1 MKTLII
7 GAGPLGG
14 LYATLL
20 HQAGKNV
27 TILARNTYYHF
38 LKENGIVLVNEFTG
52 EKTIEHLKLTR
63 SLENEDPYDLGIV
76 IMRKNSIKKLL
87 PDLAKMK
94 NIKHFLF
101 MGNNASGFDE
111 YLNYLPEEKILFGF
125 PGGGGSRI
133 DHIVHYIDSEK
144 PHGKRM
150 PVTLGEIDGIIKPR
164 TKEIQNL
171 FKTSGIPVKIVN
183 DIDSWLRYHVAFV
196 LPVAGALLT
205 SGDNYKLAK
214 DEETIRKY
222 IRAVQ
227 EGGRVLRS
235 LGWYKSYNIKFS
247 LFNWLPEG
255 MLIRILKKV
264 FNSKFAEVA
273 MMMHVNAATDEML
286 ELENEFGKLK
296 ERSKMKTPNL
306 DELLDSIYKN
316 NVIEKIKSEK
326 SITY

>member
-1 MKTLII
+1 MNTLII

-20 HQAGKNV
+20 HKAGKDV
-27 TILARNTYYHF
+27 TLLARNNYYHF

-52 EKTIEHLKLTR
+52 EKTIDNLKLTN
-63 SLENEDPYDLGIV
+63 SLDGEDTYDLGIV

-87 PDLAKMK
+87 PDLAGMK
-94 NIKHFLF
+94 NIRHFLF
-101 MGNNASGFDE
+101 MGNNANGFDE

-125 PGGGGSRI
+125 PGGGGSRM

-144 PHGKRM
+144 PNGKRM
-150 PVTLGEIDGIIKPR
+150 AVTLGEIDGTIKPR

-171 FKTSGIPVKIVN
+171 FKTSGIPVNIVN
-183 DIDSWLRYHVAFV
+183 DIDSWLKYHVAFV
-196 LPVAGALLT
+196 LPVGGALLK
-205 SGDNYKLAK
+205 SGDNYKLAE
-214 DEETIRKY
+214 DEDTIRKY

-227 EGGRVLRS
+227 EGGKVLKL
-235 LGWYKSYNIKFS
+235 LGWTRSYNIKFR

-255 MLIRILKKV
+255 MLISILKKV

-273 MMMHVNAATDEML
+273 MMMHVNAAGDEML
-286 ELENEFGKLK
+286 ELGNEFRKLT

-306 DELLDSIYKN
+306 DELLDSFYDN
-316 NVIEKIKSEK
+316 NVIAKNISEK
-326 SITY
+326 SITH

>member
-20 HQAGKNV
+20 HKAGKDV
-27 TILARNTYYHF
+27 TLLARNNYYHF

-52 EKTIEHLKLTR
+52 EKTIEHLKLTH
-63 SLENEDPYDLGIV
+63 SLEDEDTYDLGIV

-87 PDLAKMK
+87 PDLGKIQ

-101 MGNNASGFDE
+101 MGNNASGFDD
-111 YLNYLPEEKILFGF
+111 YLEYLPEEKILFGF

-144 PHGKRM
+144 PNGKRM
-150 PVTLGEIDGIIKPR
+150 PVTLGEIDGIVKPR
-164 TKEIQNL
+164 TKQVQNL
-171 FKTSGIPVKIVN
+171 FKSSGIPVKIVN
-183 DIDSWLRYHVAFV
+183 DIDSWLKYHVAFV
-196 LPVAGALLT
+196 LPVAGALLK

-214 DEETIRKY
+214 DDVTIRKY
-222 IRAVQ
+222 IRAVR
-227 EGGRVLRS
+227 EGGKVLKS
-235 LGWYKSYNIKFS
+235 LGWTKSYNVKFR

-255 MLIRILKKV
+255 MLISILKKV

-273 MMMHVNAATDEML
+273 MMMHVKSAGDEMA
-286 ELENEFGKLK
+286 ELGNEFRKMI
-296 ERSKMKTPNL
+296 EQSKIETPNL
-306 DELLDSIYKN
+306 DELLNSIYDSQ
-316 NVIEKIKSEK
+316 VIAKDIN
-326 SITY
+326 